1 MVDSGTDGSTEQ
13 PDTGSSVTRTI
24 TLMVIG
30 LVVIGA
36 VLAAVAILGDGAD
49 DQPPV
54 DSSTESTAPPETDP
68 PATEPPP
75 TDPPVTEAP
84 ESTAP
89 PETDPPATEP
99 PVTDPPAAKLGFSIA
114 GIDGDQPIPKRFTC
128 DGSNQS
134 PTVKVDK
141 VPKKTQQLA
150 FLVEDPDAPNRT
162 FVHWVVYGIAP
173 DLREFGDGR
182 TDVLYGLND
191 VQLLDW
197 FGPCPPEG
205 DGPHGYVFTLFA
217 LDEVLALEPGLDGR
231 QLRKAIEPAA
241 LEGAS
246 FVATYER

>member
-1 MVDSGTDGSTEQ
+1 MVDSGSDGSTEP
-13 PDTGSSVTRTI
+13 PDTGSSVARTI

-30 LVVIGA
+30 LVLIGA
-36 VLAAVAILGDGAD
+36 VLAGVAILGDGAD
-49 DQPPV
+49 DQPAV
-54 DSSTESTAPPETDP
+54 DSSAESTGPPETEP
-68 PATEPPP
+68 PATEPPASGP
-75 TDPPVTEAP
+75 PATDAP

-89 PETDPPATEP
+89 PETEPSVTEP

-114 GIDGDQPIPKRFTC
+114 GIEGDQAIPRRFTC

-150 FLVEDPDAPNRT
+150 FLLEDPDAPNRT

-173 DLREFGDGR
+173 DLAEFGDGR
-182 TDVLYGLND
+182 ADVLYGLND

-205 DGPHGYVFTLFA
+205 GGPHGYVFTLFA
-217 LDEVLALEPGLDGR
+217 LDEMLALEPGLDGR
-231 QLRKAIEPAA
+231 QLRTAIEPAV
-241 LEGAS
+241 LEEAS
-246 FVATYER
+246 IVATYER